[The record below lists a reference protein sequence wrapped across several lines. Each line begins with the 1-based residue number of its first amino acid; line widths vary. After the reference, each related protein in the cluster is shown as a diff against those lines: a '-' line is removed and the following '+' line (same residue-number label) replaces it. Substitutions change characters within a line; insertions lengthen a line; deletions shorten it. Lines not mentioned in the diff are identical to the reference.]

1 LTGAISAIYMA
12 ANNTVIQLTV
22 DDAYRGRVMSVYMM
36 TWGMMPF
43 GTLPMGILSDIFG
56 APAAVAG
63 QAVFSSL
70 VVLLVAYRL
79 PRLRAL
85 EAPV

>member
-1 LTGAISAIYMA
+1 
-12 ANNTVIQLTV
+12 
-22 DDAYRGRVMSVYMM
+22 
-36 TWGMMPF
+36 MPF
-43 GTLPMGILSDIFG
+43 GTLPMGVLSDVFG

-63 QAVFSSL
+63 QAILSTL

-85 EAPV
+85 ERA